1 MTVCDCMCVIVVLCC
16 VSDHVSDMWLA
27 VYVRLCVIVYMCL
40 TVMHFSVCNCVYE
53 CVIVCV

>member
-1 MTVCDCMCVIVVLCC
+1 MCVIVVLCC